1 MALMH
6 FMLNVIAQKLHK
18 RRERAKIAKILEKAA
33 CGMIWM
39 PTTSLQDV
47 GLLPRE
53 IVETESRRKLA
64 LRVHTFMSLLTVLP
78 IDILRVAVHTA
89 AQPGSDSLEQHQLS
103 SQMKELDY
111 SRLQGL
117 TGTNSVV
124 HLVFLPIS
132 WQ

>member
-1 MALMH
+1 
-6 FMLNVIAQKLHK
+6 MLNVIAQKLHK

-33 CGMIWM
+33 CGFPFANGMIWM

-53 IVETESRRKLA
+53 IVEIESRRKLA